1 MEELEA
7 WEDLSNIPADPPVMR
22 ELCNKCG
29 CVIPIMSIK
38 IHSIAFE
45 YIPTVLNIV
54 GLLSISPDA
63 NNGKIWRFL
72 V

>member
-22 ELCNKCG
+22 ELCDKCR

-38 IHSIAFE
+38 THSIAFE
-45 YIPTVLNIV
+45 YIPTLNKV
-54 GLLSISPDA
+54 CLLSISPDT

>member
-45 YIPTVLNIV
+45 YIPTVFQQYWI
-54 GLLSISPDA
+54 
-63 NNGKIWRFL
+63 
-72 V
+72 